1 MPGYNKN
8 TNRFLQQIDDSRQGG
23 LDSAGALS
31 QMWQYHGGKK
41 GLLGNFATKGSQPT
55 YGSLTQA
62 IGARGTDPNAASL
75 VKGAYKGVASDDW
88 GKAVSNFAEQNVGTP
103 GKEGE
108 GLLGGMQT
116 LGGLG
121 KDAIGWAGE
130 KTIGWADQAM
140 GGYGKKLLA
149 SGAEK
154 FAKTGIGEAVKSWGT
169 QLASSSVGAGVT
181 AAAGA
186 IGAVAAPLA
195 LLKQGYD
202 FVGAQ
207 HDAHQAAKQGQK
219 NTAYAMTDVNSQSDT
234 ATNDRIY
241 KNQQVARILNE
252 RRGTLTKQLSGK
264 AEQVI
269 KQGNTVASRS
279 NLEGNENNS
288 RIEELNKEGVIDS
301 YMDNSSTLTRQ
312 KENLQQTNV
321 EAYNRTNKG
330 LIAQNNALQ
339 GTWDELDEERK
350 STKLA
355 AQFGDVLGM

>member
-41 GLLGNFATKGSQPT
+41 GLLGNFGSQGQNPAFANLGEAES
-55 YGSLTQA
+55 YRNA
-62 IGARGTDPNAASL
+62 NPNNSSAAQEL
-75 VKGAYKGVASDDW
+75 INRAYKGVAPDDYAK
-88 GKAVSNFAEQNVGTP
+88 KASNFLEQNMGTP

-121 KDAIGWAGE
+121 KDA
-130 KTIGWADQAM
+130 IGWADQAM

-169 QLASSSVGAGVT
+169 QLASSSLGAGVT

-288 RIEELNKEGVIDS
+288 RIEQLNKEGVIDS

>member
-1 MPGYNKN
+1 
-8 TNRFLQQIDDSRQGG
+8 
-23 LDSAGALS
+23 
-31 QMWQYHGGKK
+31 
-41 GLLGNFATKGSQPT
+41 
-55 YGSLTQA
+55 
-62 IGARGTDPNAASL
+62 
-75 VKGAYKGVASDDW
+75 
-88 GKAVSNFAEQNVGTP
+88 
-103 GKEGE
+103 
-108 GLLGGMQT
+108 
-116 LGGLG
+116 
-121 KDAIGWAGE
+121 
-130 KTIGWADQAM
+130 
-140 GGYGKKLLA
+140 
-149 SGAEK
+149 
-154 FAKTGIGEAVKSWGT
+154 
-169 QLASSSVGAGVT
+169 
-181 AAAGA
+181 
-186 IGAVAAPLA
+186 
-195 LLKQGYD
+195 
-202 FVGAQ
+202 
-207 HDAHQAAKQGQK
+207 
-219 NTAYAMTDVNSQSDT
+219 MTDVNSQSDT

>member
-1 MPGYNKN
+1 
-8 TNRFLQQIDDSRQGG
+8 
-23 LDSAGALS
+23 
-31 QMWQYHGGKK
+31 
-41 GLLGNFATKGSQPT
+41 
-55 YGSLTQA
+55 
-62 IGARGTDPNAASL
+62 
-75 VKGAYKGVASDDW
+75 
-88 GKAVSNFAEQNVGTP
+88 
-103 GKEGE
+103 
-108 GLLGGMQT
+108 
-116 LGGLG
+116 
-121 KDAIGWAGE
+121 
-130 KTIGWADQAM
+130 M

-288 RIEELNKEGVIDS
+288 RIEQLNKEGVIDS